1 MCAIV
6 HQRDHASKLWVL
18 SAWLLKDVP
27 IEEYFYLCPSNIL
40 EFTPLASHKIDGTSV
55 SSL

>member
-18 SAWLLKDVP
+18 SAWLLKVFP